1 MINHIFF
8 LILPSILKA
17 FVPPLDG
24 VNDHI
29 DVQNNL
35 ADSGDVLGIEP
46 ELKVNQYTQDYYE
59 YKDDV

>member
-1 MINHIFF
+1 MIYHIFS
-8 LILPSILKA
+8 LIFPSILKA

-35 ADSGDVLGIEP
+35 ADTGDVLGIGP
-46 ELKVNQYTQDYYE
+46 EFQVNQFTQDYDE
-59 YKDDV
+59 YYDDV